1 MFWNEQ
7 WFIHAVSDNVT
18 QLSQQKRQKTSGS
31 YRVKEGVVGK
41 TYPFQRIGQME
52 LQPVTTRDADTVYAN
67 PPQSKRRAILSDFS
81 LAVLIDSFDELKML
95 ANPQSE
101 AAQILT
107 YAREKRMD
115 SITLGAAL
123 ASVVNVDESAES
135 VSTSPLPPAQI
146 IVNGGTGMTMAKVRV
161 TQRMMDEQNVEESDR
176 YFFYSPAAAE
186 QLMRDSQLT
195 SSDYNTV
202 QVLARGGFRD
212 DDEWMGF
219 KWRKST
225 RLPVVGTPAIR
236 SCIAWQKMGMGVA
249 IAQIGSV
256 EVDKAVHKNN
266 NMQALIKLSAGGCRI
281 DDTCVVQVD
290 VDETV

>member
-18 QLSQQKRQKTSGS
+18 QLAQQKRQKTAGS

-52 LQPVTTRDADTVYAN
+52 LQPVTTRDADTQYAN

-115 SITLGAAL
+115 SIVLGAAL
-123 ASVVNVDESAES
+123 ASVVNVDEAAES
-135 VSTSPLPPAQI
+135 VNTTQLPASQI
-146 IVNGGTGMTMAKVRV
+146 IVDGALGMTLTKVRQ
-161 TQRMMDEQNVEESDR
+161 TMKIFDEANVDEDGR
-176 YFFYSPAAAE
+176 YIFYSPGAAE
-186 QLMRDSQLT
+186 QLLRDSQVT
-195 SSDYNTV
+195 SSDFNTV
-202 QVLARGGFRD
+202 QLLARGGFRD

-225 RLPVVGTPAIR
+225 RLPLAGTIR
-236 SCIAWQKMGMGVA
+236 SCIAWQRMGMGMA
-249 IAQIGSV
+249 IAQIGGV

-281 DDTCVVQVD
+281 DDACVIRID
-290 VDETV
+290 VDESK

>member
-1 MFWNEQ
+1 MAFYNEE

-18 QLSQQKRQKTSGS
+18 QLAQQKRQKTGGS

-52 LQPVTTRDADTVYAN
+52 LQPVTTRDADTQYAN
-67 PPQSKRRAILSDFS
+67 PPQSKRRAVLSDFS
-81 LAVLIDSFDELKML
+81 LAVLIDTFDELKML

-101 AAQILT
+101 FAQILV

-115 SITLGAAL
+115 SIVLGAAIAAAL
-123 ASVVNVDESAES
+123 NVDESAES
-135 VSTSPLPPAQI
+135 TSSTALPTTQI
-146 IVNGGTGMTMAKVRV
+146 IVNGGTGLTLAKIRQ
-161 TQRMMDEQNVEESDR
+161 TQRKMDESNVDENDR
-176 YFFYSPAAAE
+176 YFFYSPAGAE
-186 QLMRDSQLT
+186 QLLRDPQVT
-195 SSDYNTV
+195 SSDFNTI

-225 RLPVVGTPAIR
+225 RLAVASNIR
-236 SCIAWQKMGMGVA
+236 SCIAWQKMAVGVA
-249 IAQIGSV
+249 VAQVGGV

-266 NMQALIKLSAGGCRI
+266 NMQVLLKLSAGGCRV
-281 DDTCVVQVD
+281 DDLGVVQVD
-290 VDETV
+290 IDETV